1 MVIKLFELEIIMSEN
16 KPMAQDNEQE
26 LEKITL
32 TDENGVESEFVI
44 IGSVEMK
51 GTTYYAFVPADDVDS
66 EYLEYGILKS
76 VVEDGEEM
84 LVTIDDDDEFD
95 DVADYFDDTFADE
108 IDFDAK

>member
-1 MVIKLFELEIIMSEN
+1 MSEN

-51 GTTYYAFVPADDVDS
+51 GTTYYAFVHADDVDS